1 MTTHIGLLG
10 CGTVGAAVAEML
22 LTEKTLLARRS
33 GQTLALKRILI
44 RDRAKARSPAI
55 PTTLYTTNPDD
66 ILNDPEIRIVVEVM
80 GGVNP
85 AKTFS
90 LRALKAG
97 KLLVTANKHLLA
109 LHGAQIFRAAAQAD
123 SCVGFEA
130 SCGGAIPIVLAL
142 TRGLVANEIQQVVG
156 IVNGTC
162 NYILSEMS
170 ATGKSYSVAL
180 AEAQAAGFAEPD
192 PTLEVTG
199 GDSAHK
205 LAILAALAF
214 GGQVPFG
221 RIHVSGINHIDDMD
235 LRFGL
240 ELGYV
245 CKLLAIAEKHGQSIS
260 LRVHPTFIA
269 RQHLLGNVN
278 GSFNA
283 IAVVG
288 HVSGQTIYYGRGA
301 GGRPTASAVLAD
313 IVEAAMG
320 TAPLL
325 FKKLPLLNHRA
336 ALRILPIE
344 NVSSRHYLRMQV
356 LDRPGMLHQITG
368 ILGQR
373 GISLAA
379 MVQHEARN
387 DQYVPLVIMT
397 HAAPDGNVVE
407 ALTKIDRL
415 RGIRS
420 PTRHIRVIDPPF

>member
-10 CGTVGAAVAEML
+10 CGTVGTAVAEML

-33 GQTLALKRILI
+33 GQNLALKRILI
-44 RDRAKARSPAI
+44 HDRAKARSPAI
-55 PTTLYTTNPDD
+55 SPALYTTNPDD
-66 ILNDPEIRIVVEVM
+66 ILRDPEIRIVVEVM
-80 GGVNP
+80 GGLDP
-85 AKTFS
+85 AKTLS
-90 LRALKAG
+90 LQALKAG

-109 LHGAQIFRAAAQAD
+109 LHGAEIFRAAARTN

-142 TRGLVANEIQQVVG
+142 TRGLVGNEIQQVVG

-170 ATGKSYSVAL
+170 SAGKSYAVAL

-192 PTLEVTG
+192 PTLDVTG
-199 GDSAHK
+199 RDSAHK

-214 GGQVPFG
+214 GGQVSLAS
-221 RIHVSGINHIDDMD
+221 IHVSGIDHMDAMD
-235 LRFGL
+235 LRFGR
-240 ELGYV
+240 ELGYA
-245 CKLLAIAEKHGQSIS
+245 CKLLAIAEKHGHAIS
-260 LRVHPTFIA
+260 LRVHPAFIA
-269 RQHLLGNVN
+269 QQHLLGSVN

-283 IAVVG
+283 IAVLG

-325 FKKLPLLNHRA
+325 FKKLPLLTRHPAVRA
-336 ALRILPIE
+336 VPIDE
-344 NVSSRHYLRMQV
+344 VTSRHYLRMMV

-379 MVQHEARN
+379 MVQHEAHE
-387 DQYVPLVIMT
+387 DQFVPLVIMT
-397 HAAPDGNVVE
+397 HAAPDGKVTE
-407 ALTKIDRL
+407 AVANIDRL
-415 RGIRS
+415 RGIRAH
-420 PTRHIRVIDPPF
+420 TRHIRVIDPPC